1 MGDSLGRVQIP
12 YSAFSDPGENISSV
26 FHNQFHKPLNSA
38 EFCPWFLGSLGSA
51 ALSLRRCWVRDLS
64 RNASIRAGDA
74 KEAGSPSRWA
84 KRPGPWQPY
93 SQARFCMSAAGL
105 PRRVWAQG
113 GVLFPPGPLSG
124 CPLSTLAALGTGPQ
138 VCASLLCSPH
148 PCSQVAF
155 LCSSYLPVFFFAAPA
170 RSPALVFLFPR
181 GALQFP
187 PSVWTEVQRRL
198 SLRCRR
204 SGFYCLSYYSFSLLG
219 KPGEEEN
226 PRRELALSFV
236 VGIRSEKQGTG
247 FKELGQ

>member
-26 FHNQFHKPLNSA
+26 FYNQFHKPLNSA

-64 RNASIRAGDA
+64 RNASVRAGDA

-93 SQARFCMSAAGL
+93 SQARFYMSAAGL

-155 LCSSYLPVFFFAAPA
+155 LCSSYLPVFLCG
-170 RSPALVFLFPR
+170 S
-181 GALQFP
+181 GAVP
-187 PSVWTEVQRRL
+187 
-198 SLRCRR
+198 R
-204 SGFYCLSYYSFSLLG
+204 SGFPLSSGRTAVPPL
-219 KPGEEEN
+219 
-226 PRRELALSFV
+226 RV
-236 VGIRSEKQGTG
+236 DRSTEAFITTV
-247 FKELGQ
+247 

>member
-1 MGDSLGRVQIP
+1 MTPRKPALPAGGRRDLALGNLILRRDSTCLLRACHAGCGRRGA
-12 YSAFSDPGENISSV
+12 SFSLRAP
-26 FHNQFHKPLNSA
+26 
-38 EFCPWFLGSLGSA
+38 CPVV
-51 ALSLRRCWVRDLS
+51 LSLPSLPWEPARRCEPPSSALPTPAAKWLS
-64 RNASIRAGDA
+64 S
-74 KEAGSPSRWA
+74 
-84 KRPGPWQPY
+84 
-93 SQARFCMSAAGL
+93 ARLTF
-105 PRRVWAQG
+105 
-113 GVLFPPGPLSG
+113 LS
-124 CPLSTLAALGTGPQ
+124 
-138 VCASLLCSPH
+138 
-148 PCSQVAF
+148 
-155 LCSSYLPVFFFAAPA
+155 FFAAPA